1 MKGWQGKSIK
11 LLCVM
16 LLTAPLLAG
25 CWDRLEIEERAVV
38 LGISVDTAE
47 GEHQEEQ
54 EITHLRGKFPAPKQE
69 LIRVAIQIALPGK
82 IPLGPGQAAGGDKG
96 GQGTVWVLDEVGH
109 TIDDA
114 LMNLQ
119 QQISSRLFYGHLRVI
134 VVSQEAAR
142 KGLQTLNDFL
152 RRNSEVRRTAWMLVS
167 EGNAEDLM
175 KAAPRLERVPTM
187 YLLATLD
194 EAVRMGK
201 FPNDFLGIFWSNSSK
216 KGKEG
221 FLPYVKVMKEQ
232 NVEVN
237 GMAFFKND
245 KLVEVT
251 EPLEIAAYMGI
262 KGVRQAGYRSF
273 VRVGDTPTIVM
284 LYATSRKSYI
294 TVKIVN
300 GRPHF
305 AVTIFLE
312 DNIEEKVNDTVLL
325 QTDEVLWEIERKNNE
340 SVTKLY
346 EDFIKKTQK
355 QGADIF
361 GFGEYVR
368 AKKPQYWNRHIRTKE
383 RWQEMY
389 PSVTFEV
396 KVHTK
401 VRRVGMEAK

>member
-1 MKGWQGKSIK
+1 MREKQGRAIK

-16 LLTAPLLAG
+16 LLTVPLLSG

-38 LGISVDTAE
+38 LGISVDSAE
-47 GEHQEEQ
+47 GEHEKEQ

-69 LIRVAIQIALPGK
+69 LIRVAVQIALPGK
-82 IPLGPGQAAGGDKG
+82 IPLGPGQAGGEKG
-96 GQGTVWVLDEVGH
+96 GKETVWVLDSVGH

-119 QQISSRLFYGHLRVI
+119 QQISSRLFFGHLRVI
-134 VVSQEAAR
+134 VVSREAAR
-142 KGLQTLNDFL
+142 KGLQTLNDYL

-167 EGNAEDLM
+167 EGDAKELM
-175 KAAPRLERVPTM
+175 KAAPKLERVPTM

-201 FPNDFLGIFWSNSSK
+201 FPTDFLGIFWSNSSK

-232 NVEVN
+232 NVEIK
-237 GMAFFKND
+237 GIAFFKND

-262 KGVRQAGYRSF
+262 KGVTQAGYRSF
-273 VRVGDTPTIVM
+273 VRVGETPTIVM

-294 TVKIVN
+294 KVDIVN

-305 AVTIFLE
+305 LVTIFLE
-312 DNIEEKVNDTVLL
+312 DNIEEKVNDSVLL
-325 QTDEVLWEIERKNNE
+325 KTDEVLWEIERKNNE
-340 SVTKLY
+340 AATKLY
-346 EDFIKKTQK
+346 EDFIKKTQN
-355 QGADIF
+355 QGADIL

-389 PSVTFEV
+389 PSATFEV

-401 VRRVGMEAK
+401 IRRVGMESK